1 MANRL
6 IKYKANKILDIG
18 CGPGNSTAVL
28 ADIFP
33 NAHILG
39 VDSSDH
45 MIKKAAITYPD
56 ILFRLCDVTSKL
68 DKLDSYDIIFSM
80 PVCNGH
86 QIMKNLIPELTNK
99 LNPGGVLAVQIPM
112 NGQES
117 LFKIVDRVVKETK
130 WKFALAEETNGTLL
144 PEKYFDILAD
154 CSKSFD
160 IWETVHYHNMPTIQ
174 AMLEWVKGTRLKPY
188 LDVLDNNMAEELEQ
202 EILRLAADAYSSQRN
217 GEIIFE
223 FRRLF
228 FTAVK

>member
-1 MANRL
+1 
-6 IKYKANKILDIG
+6 
-18 CGPGNSTAVL
+18 
-28 ADIFP
+28 
-33 NAHILG
+33 
-39 VDSSDH
+39 

-68 DKLDSYDIIFSM
+68 DKLDSYDIIFSNACLQWI
-80 PVCNGH
+80 PNH
-86 QIMKNLIPELTNK
+86 EKFIPELTNK

-130 WKFALAEETNGTLL
+130 WKFVLAEETNGTLL

-174 AMLEWVKGTRLKPY
+174 AMPEWVKGTRLKPY
-188 LDVLDNNMAEELEQ
+188 LDVLDNNMVEELEQ

-217 GEIIFE
+217 GEIIFK

>member
-86 QIMKNLIPELTNK
+86 QIMKNLYR
-99 LNPGGVLAVQIPM
+99 
-112 NGQES
+112 S
-117 LFKIVDRVVKETK
+117 
-130 WKFALAEETNGTLL
+130 
-144 PEKYFDILAD
+144 
-154 CSKSFD
+154 
-160 IWETVHYHNMPTIQ
+160 
-174 AMLEWVKGTRLKPY
+174 
-188 LDVLDNNMAEELEQ
+188 
-202 EILRLAADAYSSQRN
+202 
-217 GEIIFE
+217 
-223 FRRLF
+223 
-228 FTAVK
+228 

>member
-18 CGPGNSTAVL
+18 CGLGNSTAVL

-56 ILFRLCDVTSKL
+56 ILFRLCDVTSEL
-68 DKLDSYDIIFSM
+68 DKLGSYDIIFSNACLQWI
-80 PVCNGH
+80 PKH
-86 QIMKNLIPELTNK
+86 EKYIPELMNK